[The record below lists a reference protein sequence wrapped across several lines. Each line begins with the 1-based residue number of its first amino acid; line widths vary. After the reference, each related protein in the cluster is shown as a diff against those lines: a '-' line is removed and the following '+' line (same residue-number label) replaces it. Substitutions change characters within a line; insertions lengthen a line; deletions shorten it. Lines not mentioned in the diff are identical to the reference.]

1 MDLAQAFNQGQT
13 SGLPDRVEKIIAI
26 TERMDRIDCA
36 ISKIKYNNEL
46 LLEVPEALKTL
57 GAAMDAAIAEL
68 KTV

>member
-1 MDLAQAFNQGQT
+1 MDLMGAFDKGQS
-13 SGLPDRVEKIIAI
+13 SGLSDRVEKIIAI

>member
-1 MDLAQAFNQGQT
+1 MNLEQAFAQPT
-13 SGLPDRVEKIIAI
+13 GLSEKVEKIIAI
-26 TERMDRIDCA
+26 TERLDRIDNA

-68 KTV
+68 KTI

>member
-1 MDLAQAFNQGQT
+1 MDLEQIFGGQG
-13 SGLPDRVEKIIAI
+13 SGLSERVEKIIAV
-26 TERMDRIDCA
+26 TERMDRIEAA

-68 KTV
+68 KTI